1 MVDGYVRVRVRDTGI
16 GIPTEKRERIVDPF
30 TQVDGSLTRMQ
41 DGVGLGLSISRDL
54 ARHMG
59 ENISVESDAGRG
71 STFTL
76 TLLRA

>member
-1 MVDGYVRVRVRDTGI
+1 MDGYVRVRVRDTGI

-76 TLLRA
+76 TLLRV